1 MGDPEGSYRNISL
14 EHIRNGKGADGQVVA
29 YNIMCLD
36 AILYKK
42 VMSTH
47 SIANILLH
55 QQVMH
60 TMDNN
65 ESRVR
70 LVYCV
75 SSGKRCWNIAY
86 HVEMDTVSSDYLRL
100 TTLSKLTVG
109 YMRFKASVRRAH
121 YHQVRS
127 IPSISR

>member
-1 MGDPEGSYRNISL
+1 MIGRMGDPEGSYRNISL
-14 EHIRNGKGADGQVVA
+14 EHIRNGKWADGQVVA

-60 TMDNN
+60 TMDSND
-65 ESRVR
+65 SSVG

-75 SSGKRCWNIAY
+75 SSGKRCGNIAC
-86 HVEMDTVSSDYLRL
+86 HVEMDAVSS
-100 TTLSKLTVG
+100 
-109 YMRFKASVRRAH
+109 
-121 YHQVRS
+121 
-127 IPSISR
+127 